1 VRLHR
6 LRDELGDRLQIEW
19 RAFPLRPEPD
29 PSVAYRG
36 TFREVAWRRANA
48 MVQGDASFTPWQRDD
63 FPNWSLPALEAAK
76 CVARQGDDAF
86 ERLHL
91 RLYRAF
97 FAEGRNI
104 ANRDEVVE
112 VVRES
117 GADLVRFLE
126 DYRRGDARDEV
137 MADYE
142 RAAVEHGVRA
152 IPTIIVGRQRLMGLQ
167 ELAEYRKAIDA
178 EP

>member
-1 VRLHR
+1 MRLHR

-29 PSVAYRG
+29 PSVTYRR
-36 TFREVAWRRANA
+36 TFREAAWRRANE
-48 MVQGDASFTPWQRDD
+48 MVGDDASFTPWERDD

-76 CVARQGDDAF
+76 CVARQGENAF

-97 FAEGRNI
+97 FTEGRNI
-104 ANRDEVVE
+104 ADRDEVVE

-117 GADLVRFLE
+117 GADLARFLE
-126 DYRRGDARDEV
+126 DYRRGDARGEV

-142 RAAVEHGVRA
+142 RAVVEHGVRA
-152 IPTIIVGRQRLMGLQ
+152 IPAIVVGRHRLTGLQ
-167 ELAEYRKAIDA
+167 ELVAYRKAIDA
-178 EP
+178 ES